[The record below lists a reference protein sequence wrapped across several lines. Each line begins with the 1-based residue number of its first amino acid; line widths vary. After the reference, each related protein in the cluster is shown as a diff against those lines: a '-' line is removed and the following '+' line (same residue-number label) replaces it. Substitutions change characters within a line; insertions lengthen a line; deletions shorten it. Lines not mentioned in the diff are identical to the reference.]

1 MEILVELKCYSKLKD
16 EEREK
21 KKRKRYEIIEEE
33 P

>member
-1 MEILVELKCYSKLKD
+1 MEILVELYKMKR
-16 EEREK
+16 ER